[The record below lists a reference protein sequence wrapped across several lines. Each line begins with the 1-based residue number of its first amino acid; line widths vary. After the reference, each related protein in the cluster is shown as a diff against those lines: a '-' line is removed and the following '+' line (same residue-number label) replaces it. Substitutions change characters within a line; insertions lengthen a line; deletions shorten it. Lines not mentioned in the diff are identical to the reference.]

1 MTIGVLQMDFLI
13 PGARSLKDK
22 RRVIKSLKQLMRNRY
37 NCSVAETEFLEHW
50 GRARLAVCVVSNE
63 SRHANEQLN
72 EIARFA
78 STKNGAEMLDYRIE
92 ML

>member
-1 MTIGVLQMDFLI
+1 MDFLI

-22 RRVIKSLKQLMRNRY
+22 RRVLKSLKQVLRNRY
-37 NCSVAETEFLEHW
+37 NCSVAETDFHEQW
-50 GRARLAVCVVSNE
+50 GRARLSVCVVSNE
-63 SRHANEQLN
+63 SRHANEQVN

-78 STKNGAEMLDYRIE
+78 SGKDGAELLDYRIE

>member
-1 MTIGVLQMDFLI
+1 MTIALLQLDFLI

-22 RRVIKSLKQLMRNRY
+22 RRVMKSLKQVLRNRY
-37 NCSVAETEFLEHW
+37 NCSVAETEFHEQW
-50 GRARLAVCVVSNE
+50 GRARLSVCVVSNE
-63 SRHANEQLN
+63 SRHANEQVN

-78 STKNGAEMLDYRIE
+78 SSKDGAELLDYRIE

>member
-1 MTIGVLQMDFLI
+1 MTIGVLQLDFLI

-22 RRVIKSLKQLMRNRY
+22 RRVIKGLRERMRGRF
-37 NCSVAETEFLEHW
+37 NCSVAETEFQDIW
-50 GRARLAVCVVSNE
+50 NRARLMVCVVSGE
-63 SRHANEQLN
+63 SQHANTQLN

-78 STKNGAEMLDYRIE
+78 GQTRDAEMVDYRIE